1 MGRGALAP
9 QRSAPA
15 FFCLL
20 QINGNFQRNLE
31 VRQSTPRLLGS
42 GLWCVAPWS
51 RKKSGRRELAAAR
64 FAQGGT
70 RWWVVR
76 LNYLVGWIVVVSAAR
91 VGFVAEGTSG
101 NRNGR
106 QNKPDR

>member
-31 VRQSTPRLLGS
+31 VRQSAPRF
-42 GLWCVAPWS
+42 
-51 RKKSGRRELAAAR
+51 AR
-64 FAQGGT
+64 FWLCGASRRGAEKRAAGENSLPPGLRRGT

-76 LNYLVGWIVVVSAAR
+76 LNHLVGWVVVVSAAR
-91 VGFVAEGTSG
+91 VGFVAEGTSW